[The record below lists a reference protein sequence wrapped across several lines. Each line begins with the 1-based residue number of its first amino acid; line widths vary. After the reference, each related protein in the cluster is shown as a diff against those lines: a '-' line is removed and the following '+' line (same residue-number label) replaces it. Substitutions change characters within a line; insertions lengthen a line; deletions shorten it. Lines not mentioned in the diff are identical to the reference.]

1 MPLTAFVRVRD
12 AGGDA
17 AGDKP
22 GNSLVSVEIPT
33 ATTPANAIAFARGL
47 ADIVAPLMVG
57 GIIGAGV
64 TFEVDLSSL
73 SLDEIGT
80 ALADVQEKAIFSFR
94 TLAGKLKKI
103 GIPTFN
109 ENLLQGAGAYAN
121 VDLTDTDVQAFVTA
135 MEDGIDVSGYGGTGT
150 VAPVDTNNSDL
161 ALLETATQAYSTRRG

>member
-12 AGGDA
+12 AGGTG
-17 AGDKP
+17 AGDRP
-22 GNSLVSVEIPT
+22 GTSIISVEIPT

-47 ADIVAPLMVG
+47 ADITAPLMVG

-73 SLDEIGT
+73 SLDEVGT
-80 ALADVQEKAIFSFR
+80 ALADVQERAVFAFR
-94 TLAGKLKKI
+94 TAAAKIKRI

-109 ENLLQGAGAYAN
+109 ENLFTGAGAYSS

-161 ALLETATQAYSTRRG
+161 VTLETATQDFSSRRG

>member
-22 GNSLVSVEIPT
+22 GTSLVTVEIPL
-33 ATTPANAIAFARGL
+33 ATTPANAIAFAKGL
-47 ADIVAPLMVG
+47 ADVVAPLMVG
-57 GIIGAGV
+57 GIVGAGV

-73 SLDEIGT
+73 SLDEVGT
-80 ALADVQEKAIFSFR
+80 ALADVQEKAVFAFR
-94 TLAGKLKKI
+94 TAANKLKRI

-135 MEDGIDVSGYGGTGT
+135 MEDGILLTGYGGTGT
-150 VAPVDTNNSDL
+150 VAPVDTNDSDL
-161 ALLETATQAYSTRRG
+161 ALLETATQAYSSRRG

>member
-12 AGGDA
+12 AGGVD

-22 GNSLVSVEIPT
+22 GTSLISVEIPT

-47 ADIVAPLMVG
+47 ADVVAPLMVG
-57 GIIGAGV
+57 GILGAGM

-73 SLDEIGT
+73 SLDEVGT
-80 ALADVQEKAIFSFR
+80 ALADIQERAVFAFR
-94 TLAGKLKKI
+94 TAAGKLKRI

-109 ENLLQGAGAYAN
+109 ENLFTGAGAYAT

-150 VAPVDTNNSDL
+150 VSPVDTNNSDL
-161 ALLETATQAYSTRRG
+161 ATLETAKQDFTTRRG